1 MTVAKWNSADKNA
14 AIVLS
19 NTDHT
24 ATQSGASG
32 AWRAVR
38 GTVGYTTGKR
48 YFEITVDTTPSGNGW
63 LMGIMNS
70 AGSLATFVGGDSKG
84 FGYQVEGTCWYNAG
98 AVTGA
103 HMRAPSQN
111 AVIGVS
117 VDLTNKLI
125 WASDLSLEPTV
136 WNFGTAGTQ
145 NPNTGQGGHALNAT
159 IVDGTAVYPAFS
171 GLNAGGT
178 HNDAAT
184 INCGDSAFVGTVPT
198 GFTAWN
204 PVAAGALLDAA
215 VCVISG

>member
-19 NTDHT
+19 STDHT
-24 ATQSGASG
+24 ATQSGASS
-32 AWRAVR
+32 AWRGVR
-38 GTVGYTTGKR
+38 GTVGYTTGKY
-48 YFEITVDTTPSGNGW
+48 YFEITVVTSPSGNGW
-63 LMGIMNS
+63 LMGVMNS
-70 AGSLATFVGGDSKG
+70 AGNLASFVGSDTKS
-84 FGYQVEGTCWYNAG
+84 FGYQVEGTCWYNGG

-111 AVIGVS
+111 AVIGVA

-125 WASDLSLEPTV
+125 WASDISLEPTV
-136 WNFGTAGTQ
+136 WNLGTSGTQ
-145 NPNTGQGGHALNAT
+145 NPNTAAGGIALNAT

-171 GLNAGGT
+171 GNNAGGT

-184 INCGDSAFVGTVPT
+184 INCGDSAFVGTLPT
-198 GFTAWN
+198 GFLAWN
-204 PVAAGALLDAA
+204 PVVAAALPNAA